1 MIFFKNAILETVK
14 EYKVKNDMG
23 MVVKSYMK
31 TGNKYNVNIQPVDAK
46 SYKYTWGEDI
56 KSTLQVYS
64 DVDLK
69 VADIISINSKCYKIE
84 KKIDWIDYKIY
95 AILETDVILQC

>member
-1 MIFFKNAILETVK
+1 MVFFKNAIMTTVK
-14 EYKVKNDMG
+14 EVKVKDDMG
-23 MVVKSYMK
+23 QIVKSYV
-31 TGNKYNVNIQPVDAK
+31 TGDSCRVNVQPIEQK

-64 DVDLK
+64 DIDLK
-69 VADIISINSKCYKIE
+69 VNDIISINSKCYKVE

-95 AILETDVILQC
+95 AILETDVTL